1 MMQEHGW
8 VAWCLAAGLAC
19 GCEASGP
26 APAPDA
32 GGGDAK
38 ATTAAMQ
45 FTGSGP
51 THPADPFADR
61 VVAYAPGPQAGFG
74 QANMPAVVLG
84 PPKGAGNKAGSLDVV
99 SLGESGT
106 IVVAFD
112 DWVATDGPGVDL
124 LVFENPFD
132 GFIETGE
139 VAVSAD
145 GITWH
150 TWPCNANDA
159 KGIFAGCAGVA
170 PVFSSPSNG
179 ISATDP
185 AVSGGDGFDLAVLGL
200 KAVRYVRIRD
210 TGVNQYL
217 VPTGG
222 FDLDAVA
229 VVHPAELTAVQLP

>member
-1 MMQEHGW
+1 MVQNHPW
-8 VAWCLAAGLAC
+8 VAWCLAAGLAA
-19 GCEASGP
+19 GCEAGP
-26 APAPDA
+26 AAAGPDA

-38 ATTAAMQ
+38 ATLAAL
-45 FTGSGP
+45 TGSGAA
-51 THPADPFADR
+51 HPADPFADR
-61 VVAYAPGPQAGFG
+61 VVAYAPGPEAGFG
-74 QANMPAVVLG
+74 QPSMPAVVLG
-84 PPKGAGNKAGSLDVV
+84 PPKGAGHLAGSLDVV
-99 SLGESGT
+99 SLGKNGS

-132 GFIETGE
+132 GFTETGE

-150 TWPCNANDA
+150 TWPCNGNDA
-159 KGIFAGCAGVA
+159 KGCAGVTPVYSA
-170 PVFSSPSNG
+170 PGNG
-179 ISATDP
+179 IAPTDP

-200 KAVRYVRIRD
+200 QAIRYVRVRD

-217 VPTGG
+217 APTGG

-229 VVHPAELTAVQLP
+229 VLHPAELTAVQLP